1 MAMTK
6 NNGKDAERAFLA
18 RLKRPGVVVERIRD
32 QGDLRALNRGR
43 AVADF
48 KKPADFL
55 VTEDGVLSY
64 REVKSVQSSTSFPFS
79 NIEDGQR
86 SAALRQA
93 AVGGPYFFHLFSFGL
108 GKWFIMSAQ
117 KFRDV
122 IDSGKSSV
130 KFKDLPE
137 WQ

>member
-1 MAMTK
+1 MR
-6 NNGKDAERAFLA
+6 NDGKEAERAFLA
-18 RLKRPGVVVERIRD
+18 RLSRPGVVVERIRD
-32 QGDLRALNRGR
+32 QSDLRGINGGR

-55 VTEDGVLSY
+55 VTENGLLSY

-93 AVGGPYFFHLFSFGL
+93 AVGGPYFFHLFSYGL
-108 GKWFIMSAQ
+108 GKWFIMTAE
-117 KFRDV
+117 KFRAV
-122 IDSGKSSV
+122 IDDGKSSV